1 MRRGSSC
8 EAGGSTF
15 GTEEY
20 EVQIFSSCFT
30 KGSSDTASRE
40 DTIGGVRITRFPA
53 RKLGEKAIYHGILK
67 RKRRYSSL
75 M

>member
-1 MRRGSSC
+1 MRILELTNYTAGVCGVGARVKQ
-8 EAGGSTF
+8 EAALLAQKGH
-15 GTEEY
+15 

-53 RKLGEKAIYHGILK
+53 
-67 RKRRYSSL
+67 
-75 M
+75 